1 MESYSFQ
8 VLPSNASHVQFWIY
22 CYWSRWSYEFCV
34 HWALLFFATIPGSYH
49 WDVKRH
55 VKFNFITLLH
65 TLPNFLFIY
74 AILSIC
80 SVVNE
85 VMIQI

>member
-8 VLPSNASHVQFWIY
+8 VLLSNASHVQFWIY

-34 HWALLFFATIPGSYH
+34 HWALLFFTTIPGRYH

-55 VKFNFITLLH
+55 CSKQSYD
-65 TLPNFLFIY
+65 PNLKNYRHIY
-74 AILSIC
+74 
-80 SVVNE
+80 N
-85 VMIQI
+85 